1 MSKICKNCGRVMRD
15 KARFCMTCG
24 TSLLPDQPAGEV
36 KEKAAEADIGEEI
49 PEVSEPEAVTESV
62 TAETEEDIGENAAEL
77 IEKEASET
85 ETAGPGKDAPETED
99 IGKETELDIQ
109 KRAFGYAE
117 PRNTETEETAI
128 PEPPEKKKI
137 KPWIWIVAGVLVI
150 GAAVAVLAITGVF
163 SA

>member
-1 MSKICKNCGRVMRD
+1 MRD

-24 TSLLPDQPAGEV
+24 TSLLPDQPAEKV
-36 KEKAAEADIGEEI
+36 KEKTAEADIREEI
-49 PEVSEPEAVTESV
+49 PEVEPETVTESV
-62 TAETEEDIGENAAEL
+62 TAEVKETIEENTAETVEN
-77 IEKEASET
+77 EASET

-99 IGKETELDIQ
+99 IREETELDIQ
-109 KRAFGYAE
+109 KRAFGYAG
-117 PRNTETEETAI
+117 PRNTETEETI

-137 KPWIWIVAGVLVI
+137 KLWIWIVAGILVI